1 MKLTKTQLKQIIKE
15 EIKEAIGRKSAMPVD
30 GAILDPD
37 GPIAVQGVS
46 GIFNMDV
53 MANGQ
58 SYAITG
64 QLDPDVVEELIDDGV
79 LKGRYR
85 EEISNITED
94 RQAHIEGII
103 KKIARLKK
111 AVLNAEKGMENM
123 TGGYDDHYD
132 LLDVMS
138 DPAYWAKQQEVMN
151 LNDKIDVLKKQLD
164 QLQQDSPGQL
174 ERG

>member
-1 MKLTKTQLKQIIKE
+1 MKLTKTKLKQIIK
-15 EIKEAIGRKSAMPVD
+15 
-30 GAILDPD
+30 
-37 GPIAVQGVS
+37 
-46 GIFNMDV
+46 
-53 MANGQ
+53 
-58 SYAITG
+58 
-64 QLDPDVVEELIDDGV
+64 
-79 LKGRYR
+79 

-138 DPAYWAKQQEVMN
+138 HPAYWAKQQEVMN